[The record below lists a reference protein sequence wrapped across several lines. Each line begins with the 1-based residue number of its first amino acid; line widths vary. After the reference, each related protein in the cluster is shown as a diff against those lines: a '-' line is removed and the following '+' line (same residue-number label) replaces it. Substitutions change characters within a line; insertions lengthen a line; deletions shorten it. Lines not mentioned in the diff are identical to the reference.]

1 MYIFI
6 YLFLL
11 YVSPR
16 RLRKQNTRLKLKVG
30 EKKREE
36 KGWGHQSWIKN
47 ETVAKMLHLTDH
59 KWAKVGPAFF
69 SYQESKLSKF
79 WSVQCPWHQKQISY
93 SIELLLLTQISD
105 RNISCFLW
113 RIFTTVSWTSLQCIC
128 DGLHEAVFFF

>member
-36 KGWGHQSWIKN
+36 KGWGHQS
-47 ETVAKMLHLTDH
+47 
-59 KWAKVGPAFF
+59 
-69 SYQESKLSKF
+69 
-79 WSVQCPWHQKQISY
+79 
-93 SIELLLLTQISD
+93 
-105 RNISCFLW
+105 
-113 RIFTTVSWTSLQCIC
+113 
-128 DGLHEAVFFF
+128 